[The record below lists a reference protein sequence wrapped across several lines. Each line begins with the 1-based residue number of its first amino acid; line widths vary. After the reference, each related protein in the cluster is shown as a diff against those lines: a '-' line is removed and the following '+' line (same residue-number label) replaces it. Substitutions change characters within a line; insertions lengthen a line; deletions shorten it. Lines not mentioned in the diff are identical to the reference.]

1 MKNFNMF
8 TRQKWSS
15 LYETQ
20 KVPVS
25 EVQLNKIKSVNDK
38 ISLIDVKDIY
48 IPLVNLIYLKY
59 ELYKD
64 TIKKQNSFLNI
75 NAPITPFIIG
85 IAGSVSVGKS
95 TISRLLNILF
105 NHLFSNIKVQ
115 QITTDGFLYS
125 TKYLKEHNLLNKK
138 GFPESYNMP
147 KLINF
152 LEMVKQNKN
161 NIKVPKYSHEYYDIL
176 PNQFNNINNPDILI
190 VEGINVLQISKDT
203 DVFTSDF
210 FDLSIYVDAD
220 KKNIKKWFIN
230 RFELLL
236 DSSFQN
242 PQNYYYDL
250 AIGPR
255 QKALNYANDVW
266 KNINLPNLDQYI
278 LPTKNRANIIIH
290 KDHDH
295 LVDKL
300 YIRNY

>member
-20 KVPVS
+20 KAPVS
-25 EVQLNKIKSVNDK
+25 EEQLNKIKSVNDK

-75 NAPITPFIIG
+75 NAPIPPFIIG

-105 NHLFSNIKVQ
+105 KHLFGNIKVQ
-115 QITTDGFLYS
+115 QITTDGFLYN

-138 GFPESYNMP
+138 GFPESYDMP

-152 LEMVKQNKN
+152 LEMVKQNKS

-176 PNQFNNINNPDILI
+176 PNQFNNINNPNILI
-190 VEGINVLQISKDT
+190 VEGINVLQISKKT

-210 FDLSIYVDAD
+210 FDLSIYVDAN

-236 DSSFQN
+236 NSSLHN
-242 PQNYYYDL
+242 PKNYYYKL

-255 QKALNYANDVW
+255 QQALNYANEIWD
-266 KNINLPNLDQYI
+266 NINLPNLEQYI

-290 KDHDH
+290 KDYDH
-295 LVDKL
+295 FIDKL